1 VLTRSALL
9 GVLLVLAGCAAS
21 PAPDDGDA
29 TPSASEPTATAAP
42 GDGSDD
48 ASGGP
53 SPTGSPI
60 GVPANACRLLDAVTV
75 ARLAGGKDAVATP
88 STQGPFRSCAFRVT
102 AESGAG
108 GTVYLD
114 VSDQRTAQLYEV
126 ATAGAQLS
134 ELPAIGT
141 RASLSPATGKVYV
154 LTSHAFFTLTLP
166 TDLGALSTRD
176 GLRSAAEEL
185 AGDVVTRIGP

>member
-1 VLTRSALL
+1 VLTRFVLL
-9 GVLLVLAGCAAS
+9 GALLVLAGCAGS
-21 PAPDDGDA
+21 PAPEDSDA
-29 TPSASEPTATAAP
+29 TPPASEPTGTPAT

-53 SPTGSPI
+53 APAGSPI
-60 GVPANACRLLDAVTV
+60 GVPADACRLLDAVTV
-75 ARLAGGKDAVATP
+75 ARLAGARDAVATP
-88 STQGPFRSCAFRVT
+88 STQGPFHTCAYRVT
-102 AESGAG
+102 AESGAA

-114 VSDQRTAQLYEV
+114 VSDQRAAQLYEV
-126 ATAGAQLS
+126 ATAGVQLS

-154 LTSHAFFTLTLP
+154 LTSHAFFSLALP
-166 TDLGALSTRD
+166 TNLGALSTKD

-185 AGDVVTRIGP
+185 AADVVTRIGP